1 MGLLCVPL
9 VSLDG
14 CPLSTVRELRYLGV
28 FLVSGNTMRCSL
40 DHNKRGFF
48 KASNAIFSHVLHVA
62 NDNVVIHLLKVMCMP
77 ILLYGL
83 EACPLTRSQLSS
95 LDFVVVRCA
104 MKIFRTINRQV
115 VLECLNFFGLS
126 LPSGVIANRT
136 AKLKVK
142 LLHTNN
148 TFIRRCLL

>member
-1 MGLLCVPL
+1 MHSYEHGVHKNGEILCSEKLQSNFRSRYSWTPFVGWGDPFPAPLRTCEGAHHVSVPW
-9 VSLDG
+9 
-14 CPLSTVRELRYLGV
+14 TR
-28 FLVSGNTMRCSL
+28 
-40 DHNKRGFF
+40 
-48 KASNAIFSHVLHVA
+48 
-62 NDNVVIHLLKVMCMP
+62 IHSYKTIALLKVMCMP